1 MKKLEFPRLGE
12 VCYEERLPSGLLLRI
27 IPKRGF
33 AKKYAFLGVNFG
45 SIDTSFSVSGKKHRV
60 PDGIAHYLEHKM
72 FDLPE
77 GSAMN
82 LFADHGGSPN
92 AFTSY
97 DMTAYYFSC
106 TEQFEEN
113 LRILLKMVLTPWF
126 TEESVEKERGI
137 IAQEIEMY
145 RDSADSQVYE
155 DLFSDVFASHPV
167 RVPIAGSVESIGK
180 ITAQMLYDCYD
191 AFYQPSNMMLCIA
204 GDVDVEKTADLVR
217 ELTPKNERPVPVR
230 DYGIPEE
237 MSCTRARSSRTM
249 SVSMPTFC
257 LGFKCE
263 DPGRGDE
270 LMRAEIIGD
279 LAAEIVCGEASP
291 LYSRLYENG
300 LIDSEFSA
308 GFESVK
314 DACLL
319 SVTGDSR
326 DPEAVYEAIVEEAD
340 RIRREGFEKSQFDRL
355 MKSALGRRTR
365 ALDGFESVCFRSCAY
380 HFDGAEYFRFPEV
393 YASVT
398 ADEVRKFIEKVICP
412 QRAAMAVIAPKEEI
426 I

>member
-12 VCYEERLPSGLLLRI
+12 VCFEERLPSGLLLRI

-33 AKKYAFLGVNFG
+33 SKKYAFLGVNFG
-45 SIDTSFSVSGKKHRV
+45 SIDTSFSVNGKKYRV

-77 GSAMN
+77 GNAMN
-82 LFADHGGSPN
+82 FYADHGGSPN

-113 LRILLKMVLTPWF
+113 LKILLRMVLTPWF

-145 RDSADSQVYE
+145 KDSADSQVYE

-204 GDVDVEKTADLVR
+204 GDVDVEKTAELVR
-217 ELTPKNERPVPVR
+217 ELTPAEERPVPVR
-230 DYGIPEE
+230 DYGETEE
-237 MSCTRARSSRTM
+237 MTCCKARSHRNM

-263 DPGRGDE
+263 APGRGE
-270 LMRAEIIGD
+270 NLMRSEIVGD

-291 LYSRLYENG
+291 LYSRLYEDG

-319 SVTGDSR
+319 SATGDSR
-326 DPEAVYEAIVEEAD
+326 DPEAVYRAIVEEAD
-340 RIRREGFEKSQFDRL
+340 RIRREGFDKSQFERL

-365 ALDGFESVCFRSCAY
+365 DLDGFENVCFRSCAY
-380 HFDGAEYFRFPEV
+380 YFDGMEYFRFPEV

-398 ADEVRKFIEKVICP
+398 AEDVRKFIERVICP
-412 QRAAMAVIAPKEEI
+412 QRAAMAVITPKEEI
-426 I
+426 L